1 MKLCKF
7 VISTILVTRVKI
19 SRTFKLLFL
28 MQKLIKQHTINL
40 LIAAS
45 TQKDKLIHQLE
56 MKQILQAIRKQV
68 LLVKNS
74 QLQETVILRGMN
86 KFQQQQTQLKKHR
99 VSLVKVLLAKNWSNF
114 KVEQTTTTWNVF
126 LKSLIRKVQ
135 LLQNSTLLTHHKL
148 TILQHQI
155 LVLKMYLST
164 HLFIQVK

>member
-1 MKLCKF
+1 
-7 VISTILVTRVKI
+7 
-19 SRTFKLLFL
+19 
-28 MQKLIKQHTINL
+28 MQKLIKQHTRNL

-56 MKQILQAIRKQV
+56 MKQI

-114 KVEQTTTTWNVF
+114 KVEQTTTT
-126 LKSLIRKVQ
+126 
-135 LLQNSTLLTHHKL
+135 
-148 TILQHQI
+148 
-155 LVLKMYLST
+155 
-164 HLFIQVK
+164 

>member
-1 MKLCKF
+1 MRLLTEKIQGMWPSHWLTLSMYMKLCKF

-28 MQKLIKQHTINL
+28 MLKLIKQHTINL

-45 TQKDKLIHQLE
+45 IQKDKLIHQLE
-56 MKQILQAIRKQV
+56 MKQTLQAIRKQV

-86 KFQQQQTQLKKHR
+86 KFQQQQTQLKKHL

-126 LKSLIRKVQ
+126 LKSLIPMVR
-135 LLQNSTLLTHHKL
+135 L
-148 TILQHQI
+148 
-155 LVLKMYLST
+155 
-164 HLFIQVK
+164 